1 MKKSILLRYACVM
14 SLGYLGH
21 QANAS
26 AKSLDIES
34 FMQDRFERDCGVR
47 VNPDLYQSGNVAAL
61 LALNVVK
68 QREYTEG
75 LNKILSLN
83 VTKIQYRNV
92 PVIKIDY
99 VTASNTRQMQQALY
113 LDLTSATAKQNF
125 SRIQFNNRGKFDIE
139 KDGRFTVIRC
149 TW

>member
-1 MKKSILLRYACVM
+1 MKTSILLRCVCVM
-14 SLGYLGH
+14 SFGCLGH

-26 AKSLDIES
+26 AKSLDIEA

-47 VNPDLYQSGNVAAL
+47 THADLYQSGTVAAI
-61 LALNVVK
+61 LANNVVK
-68 QREYTEG
+68 QRDSSEG
-75 LNKILSLN
+75 LNNILSLN

-92 PVIKIDY
+92 PVVKIDY
-99 VTASNTRQMQQALY
+99 VTASNSRQMRQALY

-125 SRIQFNNRGKFDIE
+125 SRIQFNNRGNFVVE
-139 KDGRFTVIRC
+139 KEGRFTVLRC

>member
-1 MKKSILLRYACVM
+1 MV
-14 SLGYLGH
+14 SLGCLGH

-47 VNPDLYQSGNVAAL
+47 VNADLYQSGNVAAL
-61 LALNVVK
+61 LESNVVK

-83 VTKIQYRNV
+83 VAKIQYRNV

-99 VTASNTRQMQQALY
+99 VTASNSRQMQQALY

-125 SRIQFNNRGKFDIE
+125 SRIQFNNRGKFEIE